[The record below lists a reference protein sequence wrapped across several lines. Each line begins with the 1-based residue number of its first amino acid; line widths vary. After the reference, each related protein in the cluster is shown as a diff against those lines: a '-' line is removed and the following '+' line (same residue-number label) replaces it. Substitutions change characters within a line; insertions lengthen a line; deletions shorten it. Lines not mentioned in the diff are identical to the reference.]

1 MDKKAWIAVTLC
13 ILGMLGWNYYLS
25 TLPQPSKPTPA
36 PAANRA
42 LPQQPAT
49 VEPARQQVVAAAT
62 SAAPTKPV
70 EPVAEKIETLTLPQ
84 MIVRFTN
91 LGGGIADV
99 TLEGKEHLTENGAHV
114 QINAAGK
121 APLGALASRPDDPAA
136 LREPYEMRRD
146 DDGAFVFERTTPE
159 GLRVT
164 KRFTV
169 ERGKKPDDI
178 PALVL
183 EVQYTN
189 PGAAAIRSAG
199 DFLYTGTAVPIHR
212 NDSPI
217 NTEFGW
223 LRQGKFIDNNATW
236 FDAGHVPLLGIQ
248 TSPAR
253 AVFSQPLDKFE
264 WFSLK
269 NQFYTTIFTP
279 VTPKPG
285 QDAPAREVWA
295 RRFVLPPSL
304 GQPASPAPVYGV
316 EAAVGLSAFDLA
328 PGATRTE
335 KFQIY
340 AGPTRYDRLAQLG
353 REQDEILKYGW
364 FKPVSL
370 FLLSTMNT
378 FKGWFGNYF
387 WAIVALTVLV
397 KIITLYPQ
405 IKAQNSGRRMAALAP
420 KMQELKEKFPDD
432 PARMQQETMKMY
444 KEYGVNPFGGC
455 LPALIQMPIFFGFF
469 RMLSNAAELR
479 NSGFLW
485 VHDLSQPDTVAHI
498 AGIPLNP
505 LPLLWGGTM
514 LWQMSLTPK
523 MGDQNQQKM
532 LMYMP
537 LIFVFFCYSFASA
550 LSLYY
555 VMQALLTIAQLYVT
569 RNQPLPVL
577 TRRQLP
583 PGGGGLLAS
592 LAQAQQAKKGGA
604 SSAGGGVG
612 GKKKSKQAAR
622 LGSR

>member
-1 MDKKAWIAVTLC
+1 MDKKAWIAITLC
-13 ILGMLGWNYYLS
+13 ILGMIGWNYYLS
-25 TLPQPSKPTPA
+25 TLPQPAPKPTPY
-36 PAANRA
+36 RQQ
-42 LPQQPAT
+42 QQPAT

-62 SAAPTKPV
+62 SAAPAKPV
-70 EPVAEKIETLTLPQ
+70 ESVAEQLETLTLPQ

-99 TLEGKEHLTENGAHV
+99 TLQGKEHLTENGAHV

-121 APLGALASRPDDPAA
+121 APLGALTARPDDSAA
-136 LREPYEMRRD
+136 AREPYEMRRD
-146 DDGAFVFERTTPE
+146 DSGAFVFERTTPE

-169 ERGKKPDDI
+169 ERGKKTDDI
-178 PALVL
+178 PALLL

-189 PGAAAIRSAG
+189 PSEAAVRSAG
-199 DFLYTGTAVPIHR
+199 DFLHVGTAVPIHR
-212 NDSPI
+212 NDTPI
-217 NTEFGW
+217 STEFGW
-223 LRQGKFIDNNATW
+223 LREGKFTDNNATW
-236 FDAGHVPLLGIQ
+236 FDAGHVPLLGIE
-248 TSPAR
+248 TSKAR
-253 AVFSQPLDKFE
+253 PIFSQPLDKFE

-279 VTPKPG
+279 LTPKPG

-295 RRFVLPPSL
+295 RRFALPPAP
-304 GQPASPAPVYGV
+304 GQPASPAPVYGL
-316 EAAVGLSAFDLA
+316 EAAVGLPAFDLA

-340 AGPTRYDRLAQLG
+340 AGPTRYDRLSQLG

-370 FLLSTMNT
+370 FLLKTMNT

-387 WAIVALTVLV
+387 WAIVALTVVV
-397 KIITLYPQ
+397 KIVTLYPQ
-405 IKAQNSGRRMAALAP
+405 LKAQNSGRRMAALAP

-485 VHDLSQPDTVAHI
+485 VHDLSQPDTVAHVL
-498 AGIPLNP
+498 GLPLNP

-555 VMQALLTIAQLYVT
+555 VMQALLTIVQLYLT

-583 PGGGGLLAS
+583 PGGGGGLLAS
-592 LAQAQQAKKGGA
+592 LAQAQQAKKGA
-604 SSAGGGVG
+604 AGSGG
-612 GKKKSKQAAR
+612 GKKKPKQPAR